1 LGERK
6 FFKLESYFSD
16 YSNLKKEFNL
26 PNRIEFG
33 FRVVFNDGSEIT
45 ALNEIPKEV
54 DVLSKND
61 RVEIVNSSGTKEY
74 AEMSVIV
81 W

>member
-1 LGERK
+1 
-6 FFKLESYFSD
+6 
-16 YSNLKKEFNL
+16 
-26 PNRIEFG
+26 
-33 FRVVFNDGSEIT
+33 
-45 ALNEIPKEV
+45 LNEIPKEV